1 MFTVTQIRDNKIV
14 TNSIWTNLVSVTEA
28 VELIGTLKI
37 TGRDSVFSIENADG
51 TVVEVVRT

>member
-14 TNSIWTNLVSVTEA
+14 SNSWTNLVSVTEA